1 VINGAVRHSIDSAN
15 QTAMCW
21 SSPARIAAGQK
32 WHAQAEAMG
41 KSVTAALMQIAQVEP
56 GMNVLDLASGE
67 GDPVLTLAALVGE
80 HGTVTATDVNPG
92 PLAAAA
98 VHARQSG
105 ISNIQFHVADAQQ
118 LPFEDAAFD
127 RVTCRFGV
135 MFFPDPLAAM
145 RETHRVLRPRGRVA
159 LVAWGSIEQ
168 PCFQVFLAPLLRCA
182 GGPVLS
188 LEGPNPFK
196 FAEPGSLSVFLR
208 EAGFRELKE
217 ETRTVERV
225 WKGSPEEA
233 WEYFRDHAAAFGP
246 LIERV
251 PADKWDEVTH
261 DIVAA
266 ISGFRA
272 GSAYNLGA
280 QINLV
285 MALK

>member
-1 VINGAVRHSIDSAN
+1 MRVSYDNLQGVRWEYSL
-15 QTAMCW
+15 
-21 SSPARIAAGQK
+21 
-32 WHAQAEAMG
+32 AEM
-41 KSVTAALMQIAQVEP
+41 MQQ
-56 GMNVLDLASGE
+56 
-67 GDPVLTLAALVGE
+67 
-80 HGTVTATDVNPG
+80 HGTVTATEVNPG

-208 EAGFRELKE
+208 EAGFREVKD

-261 DIVAA
+261 DTFAA
-266 ISGFRA
+266 ISDFRA
-272 GSAYNLGA
+272 GSAYNFGA
-280 QINLV
+280 QVNWV